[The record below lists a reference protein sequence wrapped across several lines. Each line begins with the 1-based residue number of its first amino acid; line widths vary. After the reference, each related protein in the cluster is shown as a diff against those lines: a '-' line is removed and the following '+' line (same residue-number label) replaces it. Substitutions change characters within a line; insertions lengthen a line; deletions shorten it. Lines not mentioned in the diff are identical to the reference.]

1 MANGRVE
8 SEGPGAT
15 LAARLEAQEREWR
28 ERKAQRAF
36 RGLADA
42 AGQLRARFAARNDI
56 KVSLLDQAVSLAIG
70 PERALDL
77 SLRLSFD
84 HAGEMHQWFVVR
96 EQIVRRE
103 GGYEEIDSEAV
114 FTELTEAM
122 AFMVGSAN
130 RR

>member
-1 MANGRVE
+1 MTNSRLE

-42 AGQLRARFAARNDI
+42 AGQLRARFADRSDI
-56 KVSLLDQAVSLAIG
+56 KVSLHEQAVTLEIG
-70 PERALDL
+70 PERSLEL

-84 HAGEMHQWFVVR
+84 HAGEMHRWFVVR
-96 EQIVRRE
+96 EQFVRRE

-114 FTELTEAM
+114 FTELVEAM
-122 AFMVGSAN
+122 AYMVSSAK